1 MKFGEHLER
10 ESVPEWNLHNLDYNS
25 IKHEIKMHTT
35 RDQATAMAIP
45 GQKDEA
51 LSRFEDGLYM
61 ELGRQHE
68 RLQLFVSSKA
78 DEISRRLAWAAR
90 DRMPKLTSLLE
101 YLAKNINRWA
111 SKNRDGLA
119 DDSAIK
125 HQRRFI
131 KYERELVRCGSDIHA
146 LERFVNAQ
154 AVAFRKITKKYKK
167 WTGSTTLATR
177 LYENILSDPKSFTRR
192 DFSSLQQRYDDITC
206 TLNAAAPVLSEP
218 SSPESASHSYRR
230 QSLSGSINSAHR
242 HCANRSQPTFEF
254 LPPAQIEE
262 PVKYWNEYDNGSE
275 CADDDGAYAI
285 YINPG
290 ESTNFPGFDY
300 LHGIFTAPLNKAK
313 GWFKHSKPGERQSL
327 LGANHSSY
335 QYSSTVFNSS
345 ESDEEAG
352 YASSDG
358 FPASG
363 YATHYAL
370 PSLSQQQ
377 AHLYREKTLFWGTV
391 GSFAVSFLLILVAGT
406 LISTGRHKLHAE
418 VDAGVTVGVV
428 ASLFTSCSALGMT
441 LYRHDQLSLPHLMAV
456 WTTFIA
462 SCILNGMLLIL
473 VVGNSP

>member
-35 RDQATAMAIP
+35 RDQATAMVIP
-45 GQKDEA
+45 GHKDET

-78 DEISRRLAWAAR
+78 DEISRRL
-90 DRMPKLTSLLE
+90 E
-101 YLAKNINRWA
+101 HLAKSINRWE
-111 SKNRDGLA
+111 SKNEDQLA
-119 DDSAIK
+119 HDSAIK
-125 HQRRFI
+125 HQRRFA
-131 KYERELVRCGSDIHA
+131 KYERELIRCGSDIHA

-154 AVAFRKITKKYKK
+154 TVAFRKIVKKYKK
-167 WTGSTTLATR
+167 WTGSTTLGTR
-177 LYENILSDPKSFTRR
+177 LYENILSDPKSFTRH

-206 TLNAAAPVLSEP
+206 NLNAAAPVLSEP
-218 SSPESASHSYRR
+218 SSPESPALAHSYRR
-230 QSLSGSINSAHR
+230 QSLSGSLLS
-242 HCANRSQPTFEF
+242 ANRHSVSHHQPAFDF
-254 LPPAQIEE
+254 LPPPQIEE
-262 PVKYWNEYDNGSE
+262 PVKYWNEYDDGSE
-275 CADDDGAYAI
+275 CAGDDNGYAI
-285 YINPG
+285 YINPD
-290 ESTNFPGFDY
+290 EDMNFPGIDY
-300 LHGIFTAPLNKAK
+300 LQGVFRGPLNKMK
-313 GWFKHSKPGERQSL
+313 GWLKQNKSGERQPL
-327 LGANHSSY
+327 LKADRSPY
-335 QYSSTVFNSS
+335 QYSSTTFNSS

-358 FPASG
+358 FPTTG

-370 PSLSQQQ
+370 PSLSHQQ

-391 GSFAVSFLLILVAGT
+391 GSFIISFLLLLVSGT
-406 LISTGRHKLHAE
+406 LIFTGRHKLRAE

-441 LYRHDQLSLPHLMAV
+441 LYRNDNLSLPHLLAV
-456 WTTFIA
+456 WATFIA
-462 SCILNGMLLIL
+462 SCTLNGMLLIL

>member
-51 LSRFEDGLYM
+51 LTRFEDGLYM

-78 DEISRRLAWAAR
+78 DEISRRL
-90 DRMPKLTSLLE
+90 E

-119 DDSAIK
+119 DDSAMK
-125 HQRRFI
+125 YQRRFT
-131 KYERELVRCGSDIHA
+131 KYERELVRCGSDIQA

-167 WTGSTTLATR
+167 WTGSTTLGTR

-218 SSPESASHSYRR
+218 SSPESLAQSYRR
-230 QSLSGSINSAHR
+230 QSLSGSINSAKR
-242 HCANRSQPTFEF
+242 HSANRSQPTFEF
-254 LPPAQIEE
+254 LPPAQMEE
-262 PVKYWNEYDNGSE
+262 PIKYWNEYDNGSE
-275 CADDDGAYAI
+275 CADDDGGYAI
-285 YINPG
+285 YIDPD

-300 LHGIFTAPLNKAK
+300 LQGIFTAPLNKAK
-313 GWFKHSKPGERQSL
+313 GWFKHSKSGERQGL
-327 LGANHSSY
+327 LDANHSPY
-335 QYSSTVFNSS
+335 QYSSTTFNSS

-358 FPASG
+358 FPTTG

-391 GSFAVSFLLILVAGT
+391 SSFAVSFLLLLVAGT
-406 LISTGRHKLHAE
+406 LISTGRHKLRAE